1 MNYEYYD
8 TADSLNFYNSTPFKK
23 EFNIPDKTFYK
34 EGYQESLGNY
44 ISTFTPYNN
53 VLLYG
58 ALGSGKTCSAISISE
73 GLKETI
79 YNYGRKIVV
88 LTKNKN
94 IQYNFINELI
104 SGCTNNEYVS
114 DANRKLYFS
123 TNPKLAGK
131 REVLRNKIRKMISKY
146 YSFYTYGAFVNQ
158 VLGLTNLE
166 TGNRVI
172 TSDKIKDFSNSVII
186 IDEVHNITGNDVY
199 FALKKLLDVS
209 YNYRL
214 VFLTGTPISDNIK
227 EIFELANLLNK
238 NANFPIRQ
246 QLLNSKLIEK
256 NDSAII
262 PPILKGTLFKLTD
275 LGRTKLSEALHG
287 RISYRPINEENFPKR
302 IDIGSEIKKN
312 GQFIIKCEMSKFQGK
327 SYTEAITLES
337 SNLDI
342 TKLLNIK
349 NFEEGRKGEDITVE
363 NKQTSTSLFKL
374 SNDSSTFVYPNGMF
388 GKNGFNHYFT
398 RNTKSTYILKNPNE
412 SDFLSVSGSLE
423 NFSCKIYKMLKNIK
437 KSNGTV
443 FIYSNYVNYGGTSL
457 LKIILQ
463 HNGYINSI
471 GKENSFI
478 VFDSGMSLEKR
489 ENIRRVFNSEENKDG
504 QRLKIVIGS
513 PLMSEGITLKNVRQ
527 VHILEPFWNMT
538 RIDQIIGRT
547 IRNYSHSDLEKNQQ
561 TVSVFKYAATLKET
575 DVLSIDLAKYALSE
589 EKDRSNKQ
597 VTRLLKE
604 ISIDCHNLKTI
615 PEIYSGT
622 SKCDYTTCKI
632 KCKGNANLKIDKST
646 YLAGIN
652 YFEKEKI
659 NWTIDQVKKLF
670 NTQFI
675 WSAIDLRNA
684 IDKKIPKEVLGYVMY
699 ILTKEKVLLQDMYE
713 RDGYI
718 IPYILKD
725 AKNYKLNSK
734 NSFFVFQPLDKNED
748 ASIFKKFFDFEKVYT
763 KSTLNEFAS
772 QENGKN
778 NQKINNHIN
787 NDKLEIKKSKVPQ
800 VLSKKE
806 QDLNTQI
813 MQNKVYGTFYDR
825 HEIKD
830 DIFRIIDN
838 RIKNKTNQDGRK
850 IITGM
855 SCFSFKKPQ
864 LLELAKYL
872 KIDSE
877 KLKNT
882 DKDYLCGLIE
892 KYLRNDKLI
901 LV

>member
-1 MNYEYYD
+1 LNYEYYD
-8 TADSLNFYNSTPFKK
+8 TTNSVNFYNTTPFKK
-23 EFNIPDKTFYK
+23 EFNIQDKTFYK
-34 EGYQESLGNY
+34 EGYQESLANY
-44 ISTFTPYNN
+44 ISSFTPYNN

-94 IQYNFINELI
+94 IQYNFINELV

-131 REVLRNKIRKMISKY
+131 REVLKNKIRKMIGKY
-146 YSFYTYGAFVNQ
+146 YTFYTYGAFVNQ
-158 VLGLTNLE
+158 VLGLTNLQ
-166 TGNRVI
+166 TGNRVVSNETI
-172 TSDKIKDFSNSVII
+172 NNFSNSVII

-246 QLLNSKLIEK
+246 QLLNSKLIQK
-256 NDSAII
+256 NDSSII
-262 PPILKGTLFKLTD
+262 PPILKGTLFKLTE
-275 LGRTKLSEALHG
+275 LGHEKLSEALQG

-302 IDIGSEIKKN
+302 MDIGTEIKKN
-312 GQFIIKCEMSKFQGK
+312 GQFIIKCEMSKFQAT

-342 TKLLNIK
+342 KTILNIK
-349 NFEEGRKGEDITVE
+349 EIEEPLDQQQKLIPTAA
-363 NKQTSTSLFKL
+363 SSSLFKL
-374 SNDSSTFVYPNGMF
+374 SNDSSTFVYPNGTF
-388 GKNGFNHYFT
+388 GKVGFNHYFV
-398 RNTKSTYILKNPNE
+398 RNTKNTYILKNPKE
-412 SDFLSVSGSLE
+412 SDFLSANGSLK
-423 NFSCKIYKMLKNIK
+423 NFSCKIYKMLKYIE

-463 HNGYINSI
+463 HNGYINTI
-471 GKENSFI
+471 GKENSFV

-489 ENIRRVFNSEENKDG
+489 ENIRRIFNSPENKNG
-504 QRLKIVIGS
+504 ERIKIIIGS

-538 RIDQIIGRT
+538 RIDQIIGRA
-547 IRNYSHSDLEKNQQ
+547 IRNYSHLDLPKDQQ
-561 TVSVFKYAATLKET
+561 TVSVFKYAAILNSNKNSSL
-575 DVLSIDLAKYALSE
+575 LSIDLAKYALSE

-604 ISIDCHNLKTI
+604 ISLDCHNLKPI
-615 PEIYSGT
+615 PEKYNGT
-622 SKCDYTTCKI
+622 AKCDYTTCQI
-632 KCKGNANLKIDKST
+632 KCKGKQNLKIDKST

-652 YFEKEKI
+652 IFDKEKI
-659 NWTIDQVKKLF
+659 NWTIEQVKQLF
-670 NTQFI
+670 NKQFM
-675 WSAIDLRNA
+675 WSAIDLRNS
-684 IDKKIPKEVLGYVMY
+684 IDQKIPKEVLGYVMY

-718 IPYILKD
+718 IPYKIGTES
-725 AKNYKLNSK
+725 LNSK

-748 ASIFKKFFDFEKVYT
+748 ASVFKKFFDFEKIYT
-763 KSTLNEFAS
+763 KNTLNEFIEQNPLKPLKHTQTQKIPKS
-772 QENGKN
+772 IKKIEPLILTKQEENI
-778 NQKINNHIN
+778 NQKIM
-787 NDKLEIKKSKVPQ
+787 K
-800 VLSKKE
+800 
-806 QDLNTQI
+806 
-813 MQNKVYGTFYDR
+813 NKIYGTFYDR
-825 HEIKD
+825 HNIKD
-830 DIFRIIDN
+830 DTFRIIDN
-838 RIKNKTNQDGRK
+838 RIKTQNEDGRK

-864 LLELAKYL
+864 LLELANYL
-872 KIDSE
+872 KIDPL
-877 KLKNT
+877 KLTST
-882 DKDYLCGLIE
+882 DKDYLCAIIQKHL
-892 KYLRNDKLI
+892 KQNKLI
-901 LV
+901 LL